1 MKTTGNYLY
10 NGCVSSTDGNLTSN
24 QIVTMSTIKQIFLVG
39 MILFSA
45 IFCANAQKPI
55 HGVIITGQ
63 NNHNWPV
70 SHMAIKMTLENSKLF
85 SLDDFNKYE
94 LVVLDYNGYGW
105 SSVMNKAFMDYV
117 RNGGGV
123 VVFHAADNAF
133 VQPPK
138 RGVVL

>member
-1 MKTTGNYLY
+1 
-10 NGCVSSTDGNLTSN
+10 
-24 QIVTMSTIKQIFLVG
+24 
-39 MILFSA
+39 
-45 IFCANAQKPI
+45 
-55 HGVIITGQ
+55 
-63 NNHNWPV
+63 
-70 SHMAIKMTLENSKLF
+70 MAIKMTLENSKLF
-85 SLDDFNKYE
+85 SLDVAISPSQGEDMSGFSVDFNKYE
-94 LVVLDYNGYGW
+94 LVVLDYNGYSW